1 MKKRKTRSSKNSPS
15 RNEPCPC
22 GSGKKYKRC
31 CALKEGGT
39 VQGSAKILIWI
50 GGVALA
56 VLLGYAV
63 TQMGTGSGTGPSLT
77 SSRGLQRTG
86 YYTDRD
92 LREVDFSALTGEQ
105 KQEVLDHANE
115 ARCTCGCGLSLAQCV
130 ATDSTC
136 PLRNSNIERIRSL
149 VQQESG
155 GFSRCRKKLGM
166 IRARFH
172 RK

>member
-1 MKKRKTRSSKNSPS
+1 MTKRKSRSSKGNPS

-31 CALKEGGT
+31 CALKEGGA
-39 VQGSAKILIWI
+39 VQGSTKILIWI
-50 GGVALA
+50 AGVTLA

-63 TQMGTGSGTGPSLT
+63 TQMGPGSDSGASLGMG
-77 SSRGLQRTG
+77 GLQRTG

-92 LREVDFSALTGEQ
+92 LREVDFSALTEEQ
-105 KQEVLDHANE
+105 KQEVLDDANE
-115 ARCTCGCGLSLAQCV
+115 ARCPCPCGMSLAQCV

-136 PLRNSNIERIRSL
+136 PYRNSNIERIRSL

-155 GFSRCRKKLGM
+155 
-166 IRARFH
+166 
-172 RK
+172 

>member
-1 MKKRKTRSSKNSPS
+1 M
-15 RNEPCPC
+15 
-22 GSGKKYKRC
+22 
-31 CALKEGGT
+31 
-39 VQGSAKILIWI
+39 QGPTKILIWI
-50 GGVALA
+50 AGVALA

-63 TQMGTGSGTGPSLT
+63 THMGPGSGSGPSLGT
-77 SSRGLQRTG
+77 GGMLRTG

-105 KQEVLDHANE
+105 KQEVLDQANE
-115 ARCTCGCGLSLAQCV
+115 ARCTCGCSLGLAQCV

-155 GFSRCRKKLGM
+155 
-166 IRARFH
+166 
-172 RK
+172 

>member
-1 MKKRKTRSSKNSPS
+1 MTKRKSRSSKDSPS

-31 CALKEGGT
+31 CALKKGRA
-39 VQGSAKILIWI
+39 VQGSTKILIWI
-50 GGVALA
+50 AGVALA

-63 TQMGTGSGTGPSLT
+63 TQVGPGNGSGPSL
-77 SSRGLQRTG
+77 GMGGMQRTS

-105 KQEVLDHANE
+105 KQEVLDQANE
-115 ARCTCGCGLSLAQCV
+115 ARCTCGCGLTLAQCV

-149 VQQESG
+149 VQQKTG
-155 GFSRCRKKLGM
+155 
-166 IRARFH
+166 
-172 RK
+172 

>member
-1 MKKRKTRSSKNSPS
+1 MKKLKSRSSKGSPS

-39 VQGSAKILIWI
+39 VQGSTKILIWI

-63 TQMGTGSGTGPSLT
+63 TQAGPGSGSGPSLGT
-77 SSRGLQRTG
+77 GAGGMQRTG

-92 LREVDFSALTGEQ
+92 LREVDFSGLAGEQ
-105 KQEVLDHANE
+105 QQEVLDHANE
-115 ARCTCGCGLSLAQCV
+115 ARCTCGCGMSLAQCV

-155 GFSRCRKKLGM
+155 
-166 IRARFH
+166 
-172 RK
+172 

>member
-1 MKKRKTRSSKNSPS
+1 M
-15 RNEPCPC
+15 
-22 GSGKKYKRC
+22 
-31 CALKEGGT
+31 
-39 VQGSAKILIWI
+39 QGSTKIWVWI

-63 TQMGTGSGTGPSLT
+63 TQMGPGSGSGASLGMG
-77 SSRGLQRTG
+77 GLQRTG

-92 LREVDFSALTGEQ
+92 LREVDFSVLTGEQ

-115 ARCTCGCGLSLAQCV
+115 ARCTCGCGMGLAQWV

-149 VQQESG
+149 VQQETG
-155 GFSRCRKKLGM
+155 
-166 IRARFH
+166 
-172 RK
+172 

>member
-1 MKKRKTRSSKNSPS
+1 MTKRKSRSSKGSPS

-31 CALKEGGT
+31 CALKEGRAE
-39 VQGSAKILIWI
+39 QGSTKILIWI
-50 GGVALA
+50 AGVALA

-63 TQMGTGSGTGPSLT
+63 TQVGPGSGSGPSL
-77 SSRGLQRTG
+77 GQGEMQRTS

-92 LREVDFSALTGEQ
+92 LREVDFSALTEEQ
-105 KQEVLDHANE
+105 KHEVLDHANE
-115 ARCTCGCGLSLAQCV
+115 ARCTCGCGLTLAQCV

-149 VQQESG
+149 VQQKTG
-155 GFSRCRKKLGM
+155 
-166 IRARFH
+166 
-172 RK
+172 

>member
-1 MKKRKTRSSKNSPS
+1 MTKRKSRSSKGSPS

-22 GSGKKYKRC
+22 GSGKKFKRC

-39 VQGSAKILIWI
+39 VRGSTKILIWI

-63 TQMGTGSGTGPSLT
+63 TQMGPGSGFGPSLGT
-77 SSRGLQRTG
+77 EVMQRTG

-92 LREVDFSALTGEQ
+92 LREVDFSALTEEQ
-105 KQEVLDHANE
+105 KHEVLDHANE
-115 ARCTCGCGLSLAQCV
+115 ARCTCGCGMGLAQCV

-136 PLRNSNIERIRSL
+136 PVRNSNIERIRSL
-149 VQQESG
+149 VQQETG
-155 GFSRCRKKLGM
+155 
-166 IRARFH
+166 
-172 RK
+172 

>member
-1 MKKRKTRSSKNSPS
+1 MKNRRSRSSKDSPN
-15 RNEPCPC
+15 RNEPCSC

-31 CALKEGGT
+31 CALKGGGT
-39 VQGSAKILIWI
+39 VQASTKILIWM

-56 VLLGYAV
+56 ILLGYTV
-63 TQMGTGSGTGPSLT
+63 TQMGPGSGPGASL
-77 SSRGLQRTG
+77 GLGGMQRTG

-92 LREVDFSALTGEQ
+92 LLEVDFSALTEEQ

-115 ARCTCGCGLSLAQCV
+115 GRCTCGCGMSLAQCV

-149 VQQESG
+149 VQQETGS
-155 GFSRCRKKLGM
+155 
-166 IRARFH
+166 
-172 RK
+172 